1 MNTLTIVEPDD
12 HFDFKKINIGAL
24 THISGET
31 YYARIYLNNAP
42 LLIQTPKSLT
52 KQGFVKSGKKMY
64 SDLMF
69 TNQDEKLINWVERL
83 ETRCQQL
90 IYEKK
95 NEWFSG
101 DETMELNDIE
111 GAFTS
116 MLKLYKSG
124 KFYLIRANV
133 KNNVKIF
140 DENASATTKM
150 TCEDVTSS
158 TNMVSVVEIQ
168 GVKFVSKTFQIE
180 LEIKQCMVVSPDPF
194 SENCF
199 INIKR
204 PTPVAPTTNTPAT
217 LVANTLTANT
227 PTNTPVA
234 TITANTSVAALKPSN
249 VVVENIVEEF
259 IKEQTR
265 PAKLIQEP
273 LETMKPIPPSLSEEE
288 ATKRNTELNSI
299 TTSTVPIKK
308 LPPGHNQ
315 DGDDDDDDEELMEI
329 HIGEEVPSEDLLGI
343 IDIESGAPPNLEQ
356 GLKEVELNIDNN
368 SLETISL
375 KRPNQVYYDIYKEA
389 RKKAKEMK
397 KQAVQA
403 YLEAKNIK
411 KTYMLEDDSDSDSGS
426 DSGSDGDNDMEEGSV
441 DSESDFDDLSIIESD
456 GE

>member
-1 MNTLTIVEPDD
+1 MNTLTVVEPDD

-24 THISGET
+24 TRLSGET
-31 YYARIYLNNAP
+31 YYARIYLNNGP

-52 KQGFVKSGKKMY
+52 KQGFVKTGKKMY

-69 TNQDEKLINWVERL
+69 TNEDEKLINWIEHL

-95 NEWFSG
+95 NEWFTG
-101 DETMELNDIE
+101 DEAMELNDIE

-158 TNMVSVVEIQ
+158 TNMISVVEIQ

-204 PTPVAPTTNTPAT
+204 PAPPSVAP
-217 LVANTLTANT
+217 
-227 PTNTPVA
+227 
-234 TITANTSVAALKPSN
+234 SVAPKPPN
-249 VVVENIVEEF
+249 LIVEQIVNEF
-259 IKEQTR
+259 IKEQTIS
-265 PAKLIQEP
+265 KDP
-273 LETMKPIPPSLSEEE
+273 LEILKPVLPPSLSEEE
-288 ATKRNTELNSI
+288 ETKRNTELNSI

-308 LPPGHNQ
+308 LPPGHH
-315 DGDDDDDDEELMEI
+315 DDEEDGDEELVEI
-329 HIGEEVPSEDLLGI
+329 HIGEEVPSDDLLGI
-343 IDIESGAPPNLEQ
+343 IDIETGAQPSLEQ

-411 KTYMLEDDSDSDSGS
+411 KTYMLEDSDSD
-426 DSGSDGDNDMEEGSV
+426 SDGDNDSDSDNDGNNDLEEGSV
-441 DSESDFDDLSIIESD
+441 DSESDFDDLSIVESD

>member
-12 HFDFKKINIGAL
+12 RFDFSKINIGAL
-24 THISGET
+24 SRISGET

-52 KQGFVKSGKKMY
+52 KQGFVKTGKKMY
-64 SDLMF
+64 SDLLF
-69 TNQDEKLINWVERL
+69 TNQDEKWINWVEHL
-83 ETRCQQL
+83 ESRCQQL

-95 NEWFSG
+95 NEWFTG
-101 DETMELNDIE
+101 DDSMELHDIE

-140 DENASATTKM
+140 DENSNSPAKM
-150 TCEDVTSS
+150 TCEDINSS
-158 TNMVSVVEIQ
+158 TNMVTVIEIQ
-168 GVKFVSKTFQIE
+168 GIKFASKNFQIE

-199 INIKR
+199 IKR
-204 PTPVAPTTNTPAT
+204 TTVA
-217 LVANTLTANT
+217 
-227 PTNTPVA
+227 
-234 TITANTSVAALKPSN
+234 KPPN
-249 VVVENIVEEF
+249 LMVEQIVEEF
-259 IKEQTR
+259 IREQTSA
-265 PAKLIQEP
+265 PKIVQEP
-273 LETMKPIPPSLSEEE
+273 LETMKPVVVLPSLSEEE
-288 ATKRNTELNSI
+288 ETKRNTELNSI
-299 TTSTVPIKK
+299 TTSTVPVKK
-308 LPPGHNQ
+308 LPPNRG
-315 DGDDDDDDEELMEI
+315 GDNEDEDEDEDCELTEI
-329 HIGEEVPSEDLLGI
+329 HIGDEVPVDELLGI
-343 IDIESGAPPNLEQ
+343 IDIETDSGATLEQ
-356 GLKEVELNIDNN
+356 GLKEVELKVDNN

-389 RKKAKEMK
+389 RKKAKLMK

-411 KTYMLEDDSDSDSGS
+411 KTYMIEDSDSDS
-426 DSGSDGDNDMEEGSV
+426 DSDGDSDGGRGGGRVNNSVKHFTGEGEDEGSV